1 MGAQW
6 YKWANC
12 LVQNIFESTEIWHIS
27 TDAINDIVQ
36 PLHYNRMKLSACYL
50 IHDLMMMMTRF
61 LSFSFQNC
69 QLKKVSCFGGRLS
82 FSFIS
87 SDYLAT
93 FWPLYHVYIIFSLTG
108 KSLWELVLEQ
118 FEDLLVRILL
128 LAACISFVSKCI
140 YEDNTY
146 NCLLQCSKN
155 TGGPFQKALRING
168 NSGKGGRAQST
179 LKNKP
184 IWHEINDKL
193 NVSPTKSQFPVHFL
207 VEKVKCH
214 CCFW

>member
-27 TDAINDIVQ
+27 TDAINDTVQ
-36 PLHYNRMKLSACYL
+36 PLHYNRMKLSTCYL
-50 IHDLMMMMTRF
+50 IPDLMMMMMTRF
-61 LSFSFQNC
+61 LSFFLSELPAEEGELFW
-69 QLKKVSCFGGRLS
+69 GRLS

-87 SDYLAT
+87 SNYLAT

-128 LAACISFVSKCI
+128 LAACISFVSKYI
-140 YEDNTY
+140 YEENTY

-155 TGGPFQKALRING
+155 TWGPFQKAFRING
-168 NSGKGGRAQST
+168 NSGKGGQAQST

-207 VEKVKCH
+207 AVKLS
-214 CCFW
+214 